1 MLWPREYQG
10 FISCWQLNFEMCK
23 SLLGAPDFEGMQGLG
38 EQLRL
43 GTVRPGK
50 AIGEGTASEA
60 VEGPKGPH
68 RGEAGHREESTGD
81 TVGESAAQWSGDLSI
96 LERSISWDDHQEELN
111 GLWPVGA

>member
-43 GTVRPGK
+43 GTVRPGEVIVK
-50 AIGEGTASEA
+50 VQPRFA
-60 VEGPKGPH
+60 
-68 RGEAGHREESTGD
+68 
-81 TVGESAAQWSGDLSI
+81 TVSY
-96 LERSISWDDHQEELN
+96 R
-111 GLWPVGA
+111 V